1 MANIFDII
9 GPIMIGPSSSHTAG
23 AVRIGNLAK
32 NILRED
38 VKKAVITFYGS
49 FALTWKGHGTDKAI
63 LAGLLG
69 FPTDD
74 ARIKDAYKFIEDA
87 KLDYTFIEKKS
98 EKELEKVFH
107 PNTIYLEVWGETR
120 SINILCSSIGGGV
133 IILDKVNDIEVHYKG
148 KYPTLV
154 IVNKDTPGMA
164 AKVTNIISEKNINI
178 ETMSITPYEDNSPNR
193 GYAVTVIG
201 ADDIIPL
208 DVVETIRS
216 LENIKETILLDKLY

>member
-9 GPIMIGPSSSHTAG
+9 GPVMIGPSSSHTAG
-23 AVRIGNLAK
+23 AVRMGNLAK

-38 VKKAVITFYGS
+38 VRKAVIKLHGS
-49 FALTWKGHGTDKAI
+49 FALTWQGHGTDKAI

-74 ARIKDAYKFIEDA
+74 ARIRDAYKFIEDA
-87 KLDYTFIEKKS
+87 KLEYTFIET
-98 EKELEKVFH
+98 ELEDAFH
-107 PNTIYLEVWGETR
+107 PNSIHTEVWGDTR

-133 IILDKVNDIEVHYKG
+133 IVLDKVNDIEVHYKG

-164 AKVTNIISEKNINI
+164 AKVTNIISGKNINI

-193 GYAVTVIG
+193 GYAITVIG

-208 DVVETIRS
+208 DVVDTIRG

>member
-1 MANIFDII
+1 MADIFDII

-23 AVRIGNLAK
+23 AVRMGNLAK

-38 VKKAVITFYGS
+38 VKKAVIKLHGS

-74 ARIKDAYKFIEDA
+74 ARIRDAYKFIEEA
-87 KLDYTFIEKKS
+87 KLDYTFIET
-98 EKELEKVFH
+98 ELEDAFH
-107 PNTIYLEVWGETR
+107 PNSIHIEVWGGTR
-120 SINILCSSIGGGV
+120 TINILCSSIGGGV
-133 IILDKVNDIEVHYKG
+133 IILDKVNGIEVSYKG

-164 AKVTNIISEKNINI
+164 SKITNIISEKNINI
-178 ETMSITPYEDNSPNR
+178 ETMNITPYEDNSPNK

-201 ADDIIPL
+201 SDEVIPL
-208 DVVETIRS
+208 DVVDTIRA